1 MEHFTGKVVVVTG
14 AGSGIGRAT
23 ALAFGREGAIVH
35 AADLDGGS
43 AEATAA
49 MLSGRGRAHT
59 VDVTDPEAVAALADA
74 VYARDGRVDV
84 LHNNAGI
91 GVSGDVEVIPL
102 SDWRK
107 VVEVNVMGVVHGVHA
122 FLPRML
128 AQDGGGHIVTTA
140 SLAGLVAT
148 PSLTPYAM
156 TKHAVVGLTESLEA
170 EVGPRGV
177 HVSAICPGIINTP
190 ITRATSMHGA
200 LAPKQERIIR
210 FYERFGASP
219 DVVADAVLDAVRRRT
234 LIRPVP
240 RAHVNL
246 GWYLRRV
253 HPRAALPLARLS
265 SRIVGGR

>member
-1 MEHFTGKVVVVTG
+1 MESFTGKVVVVTG

-23 ALAFGREGAIVH
+23 ALAFGRTGAIVH
-35 AADLDGGS
+35 AVDLDGPS

-49 MLSGRGRAHT
+49 AVGEHGRAHT
-59 VDVTDPEAVAALADA
+59 VDVTDAEAVAALAA
-74 VYARDGRVDV
+74 TVYARDGRVDV

-91 GVSGDVEVIPL
+91 GVSGDVEEIPL
-102 SDWRK
+102 AAWRR

-128 AQDGGGHIVTTA
+128 GQGGGGHIVNTA
-140 SLAGLVAT
+140 SVAGLTAA
-148 PSLTPYAM
+148 PGLTPYAM
-156 TKHAVVGLTESLEA
+156 TKHAVVGLSESLDA
-170 EVGPRGV
+170 EVSPRGV

-200 LAPKQERIIR
+200 LAPKRERIIR

-219 DVVADAVLDAVRRRT
+219 DVVADAVLDAVRRNT

-240 RAHVNL
+240 RSHVL
-246 GWYLRRV
+246 PAWYLRRL
-253 HPRAALPLARLS
+253 HPRAGQGLARLTT
-265 SRIVGGR
+265 RLIGGR